1 MNILISGGSKGLGLD
16 ICKKLLLD
24 DSHQIV
30 TFARK
35 SNSQVEK
42 LMQDNERFIF
52 NEFDLRQ
59 IDNIKEF
66 VNKLKREYGPIECLI
81 NNAAIGSDG
90 ILATMHDNDIK
101 DAITINSLAP
111 IILTKYCVKNML
123 LLKHGNIINI
133 SSIVA
138 NTGFNG
144 LSVYAATK
152 SSQIGFTK
160 SLARELGKVNINVN
174 AILPGFMETEM
185 TSGIKN
191 DNLQKIL
198 RRSPMNKLP
207 DISSVT
213 NMVEYLV
220 SKNASDV
227 TGQSFVIDAGATC

>member
-1 MNILISGGSKGLGLD
+1 VNILISGGSKGLGLD
-16 ICKKLLLD
+16 ICHKLLLNKTNR
-24 DSHQIV
+24 IIA
-30 TFARK
+30 FARN
-35 SNSQVEK
+35 SNDDVEN
-42 LMQDNERFIF
+42 LMEQNQRFSF
-52 NEFDLRQ
+52 YEFDLSNL
-59 IDNIKEF
+59 DNIKDF
-66 VNKLKREYGPIECLI
+66 VKKVKKDFGPIECLI

-101 DAITINSLAP
+101 NAITINSLAP

-123 LLKHGNIINI
+123 LLKHGKIINI

-185 TSGIKN
+185 TSSIKN
-191 DNLQKIL
+191 NNLQKIL

-207 DISSVT
+207 DISSIS
-213 NMVEYLV
+213 NMVEYLI
-220 SKNASDV
+220 SENANDI

>member
-16 ICKKLLLD
+16 ICKKLLLNE
-24 DSHQIV
+24 SNQVI

-42 LMQDNERFIF
+42 LMKENKRFSF
-52 NEFDLRQ
+52 NEFDLCQ
-59 IDNIKEF
+59 LDKIKEF
-66 VNKLKREYGPIECLI
+66 VNKLKKDFGPIECLI
-81 NNAAIGSDG
+81 NNAAVGSDG

-101 DAITINSLAP
+101 DALTINSVAP

-207 DISSVT
+207 NISSVT
-213 NMVEYLV
+213 SMVEYLI
-220 SKNASDV
+220 SKNANDV

>member
-1 MNILISGGSKGLGLD
+1 MNILISGGSKGLGLN
-16 ICKKLLLD
+16 ICKKLLQNQ
-24 DSHQIV
+24 SHQII
-30 TFARK
+30 TFARTT
-35 SNSQVEK
+35 NREVEK
-42 LMQDNERFIF
+42 LMRENNRFHF
-52 NEFDLRQ
+52 NEFDLCQ
-59 IDNIKEF
+59 IDRIKEF
-66 VNKLKREYGPIECLI
+66 VSNLKKDFGPIECLI
-81 NNAAIGSDG
+81 NNAAVGSDG
-90 ILATMHDNDIK
+90 ILATMHDSDIK
-101 DAITINSLAP
+101 DAITINSMAP

-123 LLKHGNIINI
+123 LLKHGKIINI